1 MPSTEIFRLKSTL
14 ATMAVAGAV
23 AVSLPAAANA
33 AGNVLVYN
41 EASETIHPWFKCP
54 APACNADGS
63 WSFYGTIAA
72 DSQFQW
78 DFSAFPGDFAFTYTL
93 DGEPAPTDP
102 VNGARNGAR
111 KHPVN
116 GARKALFTVDPGTNN
131 VIQIGNKIRALDLN
145 APGENGKSEQ

>member
-14 ATMAVAGAV
+14 ATMAVIAGAV

-63 WSFYGTIAA
+63 WTFYGSITA

-93 DGEPAPTDP
+93 DGEPAPNESLRRHRRQND
-102 VNGARNGAR
+102 
-111 KHPVN
+111 
-116 GARKALFTVDPGTNN
+116 RKALFTVDPGTNN

>member
-14 ATMAVAGAV
+14 ATMAVVAGAV

-41 EASETIHPWFKCP
+41 EASQTIHPWFKCP

-63 WSFYGTIAA
+63 WSFYGSITA

-102 VNGARNGAR
+102 VNGAR
-111 KHPVN
+111 KDH

-145 APGENGKSEQ
+145 APGENGESE

>member
-1 MPSTEIFRLKSTL
+1 
-14 ATMAVAGAV
+14 MAVVAGAV
-23 AVSLPAAANA
+23 AVFSP
-33 AGNVLVYN
+33 GGSKRRRNVLVYN

-63 WSFYGTIAA
+63 WTFYGTITA

-78 DFSAFPGDFAFTYTL
+78 DFSASPGDFAFTYTL

-102 VNGARNGAR
+102 VNGAR

>member
-14 ATMAVAGAV
+14 ATRAVVAGAV

-63 WSFYGTIAA
+63 WTFYGTITA

-78 DFSAFPGDFAFTYTL
+78 DFSASPGDFAFTYTL
-93 DGEPAPTDP
+93 DGEPVPTDR
-102 VNGARNGAR
+102 VKGAR
-111 KHPVN
+111 KDPVN

>member
-1 MPSTEIFRLKSTL
+1 
-14 ATMAVAGAV
+14 MAVVAGAV

-63 WSFYGTIAA
+63 WTFYGSITA

-78 DFSAFPGDFAFTYTL
+78 DFSTSPGEFAFTYTL
-93 DGEPAPTDP
+93 DGEPAPTHR
-102 VNGARNGAR
+102 V
-111 KHPVN
+111 K
-116 GARKALFTVDPGTNN
+116 GARKALFIVDPGTNN
-131 VIQIGNKIRALDLN
+131 VIQIGNKIRDLDLN
-145 APGENGKSEQ
+145 APDENGKSGQ

>member
-14 ATMAVAGAV
+14 ATMAVVAGAV

-41 EASETIHPWFKCP
+41 QASETIHPWFKCP

-63 WSFYGTIAA
+63 WSFYGTITA

-102 VNGARNGAR
+102 VNGAR
-111 KHPVN
+111 KDH

-145 APGENGKSEQ
+145 APGENGESEQ

>member
-14 ATMAVAGAV
+14 ATMAVVAGAV

-63 WSFYGTIAA
+63 WSFYGSITA

-102 VNGARNGAR
+102 VNGAR
-111 KHPVN
+111 KDH

-145 APGENGKSEQ
+145 APGENGEFE

>member
-14 ATMAVAGAV
+14 ATMAVVAGAV

-102 VNGARNGAR
+102 VNGAR
-111 KHPVN
+111 KDH

-145 APGENGKSEQ
+145 APGENGESHGG

>member
-14 ATMAVAGAV
+14 ATMAVVAGAV

-63 WSFYGTIAA
+63 WSFYGTITA

-102 VNGARNGAR
+102 VYGAR
-111 KHPVN
+111 KDH

-145 APGENGKSEQ
+145 APGENGESEQ

>member
-1 MPSTEIFRLKSTL
+1 MLSPF
-14 ATMAVAGAV
+14 
-23 AVSLPAAANA
+23 SLPAAANA

-63 WSFYGTIAA
+63 WTFYGTITA

-78 DFSAFPGDFAFTYTL
+78 DFSASPGDFAFTYTL
-93 DGEPAPTDP
+93 DGEPAPTD
-102 VNGARNGAR
+102 
-111 KHPVN
+111 PVN

>member
-14 ATMAVAGAV
+14 ATMAVVAGAV

-63 WSFYGTIAA
+63 WTFYGTITA

-78 DFSAFPGDFAFTYTL
+78 DFSASPGDFAFTYTL

-102 VNGARNGAR
+102 VNGAR

-116 GARKALFTVDPGTNN
+116 GARKALFTVDPGINN

-145 APGENGKSEQ
+145 APDEDGKSGQ

>member
-14 ATMAVAGAV
+14 ATMAVVAGAV

-63 WSFYGTIAA
+63 WSFYGTIDA

-78 DFSAFPGDFAFTYTL
+78 DFSASPGDFAFTYTL

-102 VNGARNGAR
+102 VNGAR

>member
-14 ATMAVAGAV
+14 ATLAVVAGAV

-63 WSFYGTIAA
+63 WTFYGTITA

-78 DFSAFPGDFAFTYTL
+78 DFSASPGDFAFTYTL

-102 VNGARNGAR
+102 VNGAR

>member
-14 ATMAVAGAV
+14 ATMAVVAGAV

-63 WSFYGTIAA
+63 WTFYGTITA

-102 VNGARNGAR
+102 VNGAR
-111 KHPVN
+111 KDH

>member
-1 MPSTEIFRLKSTL
+1 
-14 ATMAVAGAV
+14 MAVVAGAV

-63 WSFYGTIAA
+63 WSFYGSITA

-78 DFSAFPGDFAFTYTL
+78 DFSASPGDFAFTYTL
-93 DGEPAPTDP
+93 DGEPAPTDR
-102 VNGARNGAR
+102 VKGAR
-111 KHPVN
+111 KDRVN
-116 GARKALFTVDPGTNN
+116 SARKALFTVDPATNN

>member
-14 ATMAVAGAV
+14 ATMAVVAGAV

-63 WSFYGTIAA
+63 WTFYGTITA

-78 DFSAFPGDFAFTYTL
+78 DFSASPGDFAFTYTL
-93 DGEPAPTDP
+93 DGEPAPTDR
-102 VNGARNGAR
+102 VKGAR
-111 KHPVN
+111 KDRVN
-116 GARKALFTVDPGTNN
+116 SARKALLTRSL
-131 VIQIGNKIRALDLN
+131 RAPLTRSVG
-145 APGENGKSEQ
+145 AGS

>member
-1 MPSTEIFRLKSTL
+1 MFRLKSTL
-14 ATMAVAGAV
+14 ATMAVVAGAV

-102 VNGARNGAR
+102 VNGAR
-111 KHPVN
+111 KDH

-145 APGENGKSEQ
+145 APGENGESEQ